1 MKKFLQA
8 LLIAVSVY
16 CLLIALFSQL
26 YFPRAT
32 GRFWH
37 ELVGTLVLVVVVVHV
52 ILLRSFFSY
61 MLQQRSPY
69 FIYRDIILALLFID
83 FIVVMVFGIAM
94 SKIIFPDLIPIPKS
108 IARQAHTTS
117 AIYLYLLIGMH
128 LGCYFSKLVA
138 FMKDS
143 FGRHAGKVMIA
154 ALSVVALN
162 GLLEMIKPYYIDVL
176 TYSFR
181 ALKVDRER
189 SIILNTIDQM
199 SVSVLFM
206 LISYAISSVLL
217 KFSTKKEPKESMVK
231 AVAKRN
237 VKSSDINAP
246 KQTKA
251 LTA

>member
-1 MKKFLQA
+1 
-8 LLIAVSVY
+8 
-16 CLLIALFSQL
+16 
-26 YFPRAT
+26 
-32 GRFWH
+32 
-37 ELVGTLVLVVVVVHV
+37 
-52 ILLRSFFSY
+52 
-61 MLQQRSPY
+61 
-69 FIYRDIILALLFID
+69 
-83 FIVVMVFGIAM
+83 
-94 SKIIFPDLIPIPKS
+94 
-108 IARQAHTTS
+108 
-117 AIYLYLLIGMH
+117 
-128 LGCYFSKLVA
+128 
-138 FMKDS
+138 MKDS